1 MAAKR
6 FFPCQI
12 GSLKSRNP
20 DFHLIDWFYRHIAQ
34 ILNGGIMFGLH
45 KVPLRIEKEG
55 VSLRFEKEGEVLLY
69 KRECRG
75 EKVEKTLLTSN
86 GKILIN
92 PIEPLNKPKEITPY
106 LLIDF
111 EKTLLVEPKITR
123 EVFLTF
129 PLEIGVFMSQ
139 NEHFEICDI
148 LTITK
153 QKFTLYG
160 DPRSGVICRYWRSEV
175 YPSIPSV
182 NLIEEGIVQLN
193 ISNTTTKW
201 VEVSKAVFNAYG
213 MKIYYNDKMV
223 FMKANM
229 KVMSK
234 GSAETD
240 FIDSP
245 LEERMKK
252 SLELYTTR
260 KLAITTTKFMMEAG
274 L

>member
-1 MAAKR
+1 
-6 FFPCQI
+6 
-12 GSLKSRNP
+12 
-20 DFHLIDWFYRHIAQ
+20 
-34 ILNGGIMFGLH
+34 MFGLH
-45 KVPLRIEKEG
+45 KVPLRIEKAG
-55 VSLRFEKEGEVLLY
+55 ISLRVRKEGEVLVY
-69 KRECRG
+69 RRECRG

-92 PIEPLNKPKEITPY
+92 PIEPLNTPKEITPY
-106 LLIDF
+106 LLIHF
-111 EKTLLVEPKITR
+111 EKALLVEPKITT

-129 PLEIGVFMSQ
+129 PVEIGIFVSQ

-148 LTITK
+148 FTIAK

-160 DPRSGVICRYWRSEV
+160 DPRSGVICRYWGSNV
-175 YPSIPSV
+175 HSSIPTG
-182 NLIEEGIVQLN
+182 NPFQEGVLQLN
-193 ISNTTTKW
+193 IRNTTAKW
-201 VEVSKAVFNAYG
+201 IEVSKAVFNAYG
-213 MKIYYNDKMV
+213 MKIYYNDKKV
-223 FMKANM
+223 SMKAEL
-229 KVMSK
+229 KLMSK

-240 FIDSP
+240 SIDSP